1 MVPLSLSRQT
11 KSIATTLALAAGLFA
26 ARVNAI
32 PILMTFGVW
41 ALLVGVIGMAAA
53 TVTATSLGIIVD
65 NTVHLLT
72 KYLRGIREK
81 GLSVPDAIRYA
92 FRTVGMAVT
101 ANAVIL
107 SLGFAVL
114 ALSTFKINAEMGL
127 LTALA
132 VIIALF
138 VDFLFLPALLMLG
151 DKLKKGEFHGTA
163 QPVTAN

>member
-1 MVPLSLSRQT
+1 M
-11 KSIATTLALAAGLFA
+11 
-26 ARVNAI
+26 
-32 PILMTFGVW
+32 
-41 ALLVGVIGMAAA
+41 
-53 TVTATSLGIIVD
+53 
-65 NTVHLLT
+65 HLLT

-92 FRTVGMAVT
+92 FRTVGVAVT

-107 SLGFAVL
+107 AMGFAVL

-151 DKLKKGEFHGTA
+151 HNLKKGEIHGTA

>member
-1 MVPLSLSRQT
+1 M
-11 KSIATTLALAAGLFA
+11 
-26 ARVNAI
+26 
-32 PILMTFGVW
+32 
-41 ALLVGVIGMAAA
+41 
-53 TVTATSLGIIVD
+53 
-65 NTVHLLT
+65 
-72 KYLRGIREK
+72 
-81 GLSVPDAIRYA
+81 PDAIRYA
-92 FRTVGMAVT
+92 FRTVGTAVA

-107 SLGFAVL
+107 SLGFGVL